1 MDRLANA
8 SAIASGWPSF
18 LAWLRAT
25 GLAALIFLTPEAAI
39 AGKRIALVIG
49 IAQYKSVASLANP
62 GRDAAKVAQALRSV
76 NFEVTELTQSAE
88 VNRTEL
94 LTAITTFKRAAVG
107 AEAAIIYYA
116 GHGVQVGEKN
126 WLLPSDVQAETP
138 EEIEASAVA
147 SSYLINAVSG
157 ATTVRLVIL
166 DACRDNPF
174 RNEPGW
180 SGGGRSLSN
189 DRGLRRETNLPPSVV
204 VLLATQ
210 PGAKASDGAGA
221 SNSPFALALASVI
234 PTEGLP
240 IGFLPSAVLRAMKRM
255 AGIDQRPDAAGIFDE
270 ENWSFRP
277 GSGAATAVR
286 PTPGVADVPGTI
298 PTVAGVPTGTG
309 DAADGFGLV
318 LVARPDGKP
327 GVLVSRV
334 SATSPF
340 FGKVYPNDT
349 ILKLNGAPPQG
360 PSSIVDALTQ
370 DNRASILIER
380 NGNPISRTLEIQKRI
395 DE

>member
-8 SAIASGWPSF
+8 SANASAWPSF
-18 LAWLRAT
+18 LRWLRAT
-25 GLAALIFLTPEAAI
+25 GLAALLLLVPEAAI
-39 AGKRIALVIG
+39 AGKRLALVIG
-49 IAQYKSVASLANP
+49 ITQYRSVPSLANP
-62 GRDAAKVAQALRSV
+62 ARDAAKVAQALRSV
-76 NFEVTELTQSAE
+76 NFEVTELTQSSQ

-94 LTAITTFKRAAVG
+94 LTAITAFKRAAVG

-116 GHGVQVGEKN
+116 GHGVQVGAKN

-138 EEIEASAVA
+138 DEIEASAVA

-157 ATTVRLVIL
+157 ATKVRLVIL

-174 RNEPGW
+174 ADTPGW
-180 SGGGRSLSN
+180 SSGGRSL
-189 DRGLRRETNLPPSVV
+189 DKTRGLVRETNLPPSVV

-255 AGIDQRPDAAGIFDE
+255 TGIDQRPDAAGIFDE
-270 ENWSFRP
+270 ESWAFRP
-277 GSGAATAVR
+277 GSGAAIAVR
-286 PTPGVADVPGTI
+286 PTPSVTEVPGAIPGGAGVANVS
-298 PTVAGVPTGTG
+298 G

-318 LVARPDGKP
+318 LVPRPDGKP

-340 FGKVYPNDT
+340 FGKVYPNDA
-349 ILKLNGAPPQG
+349 ILKLNGVPPQG

-370 DNRASILIER
+370 DNRASVLIER